1 MVNKPVNNNVPG
13 EIRAESGKRI
23 KLAGVNG
30 SNVGLINLQGGTA
43 EFSQAL
49 FNGGTGQIVGRGTLK
64 VGGTGLQN
72 NGNIALSSGI
82 TDVFGDVNNSTGSRP
97 KASPSRAMPTSRSGM
112 M

>member
-1 MVNKPVNNNVPG
+1 V
-13 EIRAESGKRI
+13 GK
-23 KLAGVNG
+23 
-30 SNVGLINLQGGTA
+30 INLQGGTA

-82 TDVFGDVNNSTGSRP
+82 TDVFGDVNNSSGSAT
-97 KASPSRAMPTSRSGM
+97 KGITISGNARRHVLG
-112 M
+112 